1 MESQAAKLGFFP
13 KPKNPRT
20 CQNSSPW
27 AGAGRPQNITKR
39 KQKKKPSWGSL
50 KTNIGRAE
58 ILTKTRCLFLHV
70 VIFIRELV
78 NWFFGANCYD
88 SKLDLFEEHD
98 CTANSS
104 CFQDIF
110 IRGAWEFVAGA
121 KIGVVLTCA
130 TATPDI
136 NWHQALFFCDH
147 VFMAWIYRPS
157 RMPVTNEGLV

>member
-1 MESQAAKLGFFP
+1 MRFLLNVFLILWS
-13 KPKNPRT
+13 PRQ
-20 CQNSSPW
+20 QNLVSSPNPKIPEP
-27 AGAGRPQNITKR
+27 ARTLLHGPGPGDLKTSRSENK
-39 KQKKKPSWGSL
+39 KKKPSWGSL

-136 NWHQALFFCDH
+136 N
-147 VFMAWIYRPS
+147 
-157 RMPVTNEGLV
+157 

>member
-1 MESQAAKLGFFP
+1 MNESQAAKLGFFP
-13 KPKNPRT
+13 NAKIPNLPELFSMGRGRATSKHQEAKTKKRT
-20 CQNSSPW
+20 
-27 AGAGRPQNITKR
+27 
-39 KQKKKPSWGSL
+39 SWGSL

-98 CTANSS
+98 CTACSS
-104 CFQDIF
+104 CFQDIL
-110 IRGAWEFVAGA
+110 IRRAWEFVAGA

-136 NWHQALFFCDH
+136 N
-147 VFMAWIYRPS
+147 
-157 RMPVTNEGLV
+157 